1 MRKKETTNLTAVDGF
16 YVKELTQG
24 FFGEHNEG
32 KFLLNKMG
40 LSPDELPFSAVV
52 FLRKRKIHWYD
63 KNGHRAVISFR
74 LKPNQLECFGTYLV
88 PKDPEVYEA
97 ELQEN
102 PKAGK
107 YLQKQKSLRL
117 FREWGNHED
126 PEVIARLESE
136 AIGDCCMQCIY
147 QIITKKDLWA
157 G

>member
-1 MRKKETTNLTAVDGF
+1 MKRKETTNLTTVDGF
-16 YVKELTQG
+16 YVKELIQG

-32 KFLLNKMG
+32 KFLLNQMG
-40 LSPDELPFSAVV
+40 LSSDELPFSVAV

-63 KNGHRAVISFR
+63 KSGRRAVISFK
-74 LKPNQLECFGTYLV
+74 LKPNQLECFGTYII

-97 ELQEN
+97 DLKKN
-102 PKAGK
+102 PKASK
-107 YLQKQKSLRL
+107 YHQKQKSLRL

-147 QIITKKDLWA
+147 KIVTNNDLWA